1 MTWYSLHVHMR
12 TISQNT
18 VTSVN
23 YQETYLV
30 PALKVCVFVAVY
42 MHSSTR
48 DTTVTSDRGR
58 VECIDVYTRDARVKI
73 EDEVVIYFDIHD
85 G

>member
-1 MTWYSLHVHMR
+1 MKNDLVVTACAHVHHF
-12 TISQNT
+12 TEYGYISKLSGNLLGTCSQ
-18 VTSVN
+18 S
-23 YQETYLV
+23 
-30 PALKVCVFVAVY
+30 VCVCVAVY

-58 VECIDVYTRDARVKI
+58 VECIDVYTRVKI